1 MCKHAGLSSSP
12 QNSCE
17 KPGVDFCACLSST
30 GEREGEEAG
39 RALELA
45 ER

>member
-1 MCKHAGLSSSP
+1 MCKHADLSSSP
-12 QNSCE
+12 QNSC
-17 KPGVDFCACLSST
+17 KKLRVDFCACLSST
-30 GEREGEEAG
+30 GERGGAEAG